1 MSSLVPV
8 ENVNVQNTVEE
19 SSYFYA
25 IPGSEIEWT
34 YIPPVTDGSFTSNV
48 WSHFYANLGL
58 YTNEIANRYNTT
70 TSQGGFLNTS
80 LEGIYDA
87 YNTSGIIVGLIN
99 NETYRQ
105 SLIGRDG
112 AVSIPLTTT
121 GSTTLSGMTGL
132 TNYFTFYDTPNLLQ
146 RETAGGCSKTVAD
159 TRKFES
165 LRQAVIDTGIG
176 QGMGM
181 GNSGSEYE
189 SGVTFMFNDFTSL
202 TSGSTSGFSQSHM
215 NTNPYANGK
224 LAAKFQGEGYHK
236 AAGMVDCIGGIICF
250 WDQDV
255 VNSFNFGIATGGT
268 GTTRAVFSDT
278 DAYCVIKDFDSSV
291 AADVRVNATPDILKT
306 TTNPSRKQAI
316 ANGDTNCEE
325 VVKVTQV
332 CLYDTL
338 GQVTAIGTPTEI
350 IEKTDNYVVMNLS
363 VKLDGGIGP
372 VWSTQVDPSVYP
384 S

>member
-236 AAGMVDCIGGIICF
+236 AAGMVDCIGGIFCF

-350 IEKTDNYVVMNLS
+350 IEKTDNYVVCLLYTS
-363 VKLDGGIGP
+363 
-372 VWSTQVDPSVYP
+372 PSP
-384 S
+384 RDS

>member
-105 SLIGRDG
+105 SLIGRYG
-112 AVSIPLTTT
+112 AVSIPQTTT

-255 VNSFNFGIATGGT
+255 VN
-268 GTTRAVFSDT
+268 
-278 DAYCVIKDFDSSV
+278 
-291 AADVRVNATPDILKT
+291 
-306 TTNPSRKQAI
+306 
-316 ANGDTNCEE
+316 
-325 VVKVTQV
+325 
-332 CLYDTL
+332 
-338 GQVTAIGTPTEI
+338 
-350 IEKTDNYVVMNLS
+350 
-363 VKLDGGIGP
+363 
-372 VWSTQVDPSVYP
+372 
-384 S
+384 